1 MYKACIL
8 AVVLLGLAA
17 CTTDDSST
25 KEVKELVPVDY
36 ASWHTGKFH
45 YTESSIGTYLINR
58 TDSIQEEF
66 IKSKEMVVEFDIRW
80 QNDSMYTLIFSRIN
94 ENPHDNTVAEG
105 VEKLVKKCTITN
117 VTEKSYVEKATSNL
131 MDNPVFTT
139 IFRNR

>member
-17 CTTDDSST
+17 CTTKDSST
-25 KEVKELVPVDY
+25 KEVEAVVLKDY
-36 ASWHTGKFH
+36 AAWHTGKFH

-80 QNDSMYTLIFSRIN
+80 QNDSMYTLTFSKIN
-94 ENPHDNTVAEG
+94 ENPHNNTVAKG
-105 VEKLVKKCTITN
+105 VENLVKKCTITN
-117 VTEKSYVEKATSNL
+117 VTEKSYAEKATSNL
-131 MDNPVFTT
+131 MDKTVFTT